1 MQNDDVDL
9 ELIPQSAGDSLQPRP
24 NTYSTTLP
32 THRISL
38 FKPSDRPVELPNDRT
53 VIAFDDC
60 QTLRDSFRVDL
71 KVAISPWFLH
81 SNAIRKEDE
90 KIDEEM
96 LTTSREIWDR
106 PTNHKASKSV
116 TENSLEAVHG
126 LQYYLEHFFG
136 ICNSVYRNPPNSE
149 SDKEVTFD
157 LIANHRFS
165 LSSLSEDVK
174 VRLVKDDVFSK
185 FRSIGF
191 TLRSAVPGSFYES
204 FKENILT
211 GSEDEQD
218 EQDNKLTSIPV
229 AITNDAPEF
238 EYKTS
243 WIGHQFEISWDIESD
258 RTKVRSL
265 YVAKTSKDDLRKAL
279 GVERSQV
286 SGVSSVDTLADDL
299 NWVEQ
304 AIETRQEQ
312 EEYQRERERR
322 STMADFVA
330 SIQEVGEPD
339 SPGTIDARRAIIAQA
354 ESEYR
359 RVRYGWFD

>member
-1 MQNDDVDL
+1 MPFVSAQHAMQNDDVDL

-38 FKPSDRPVELPNDRT
+38 FKPSDRPVELPTDRT

-191 TLRSAVPGSFYES
+191 TLRSAVP
-204 FKENILT
+204 
-211 GSEDEQD
+211 
-218 EQDNKLTSIPV
+218 

-243 WIGHQFEISWDIESD
+243 RIGHQFEISWDIESD

-304 AIETRQEQ
+304 AIETHQEQ